1 MCFDGGFINQRIKCI
16 LQKKRASQVAQ
27 WVKNLPAVQETQETR
42 VRFLGWEDSL
52 EDGMIAHPT
61 ILVQRIPWADAWWA
75 TVHRVAKSQTQLK
88 QLSMHLEK
96 KNHQMALFSID
107 GTILRTHT
115 HTHTEKKKNLFQEI
129 NEYLVW
135 L

>member
-1 MCFDGGFINQRIKCI
+1 MGKESACSAGDTGDTGSIPG
-16 LQKKRASQVAQ
+16 L
-27 WVKNLPAVQETQETR
+27 
-42 VRFLGWEDSL
+42 EDSL

-61 ILVQRIPWADAWWA
+61 ILVQRIPWAEAWWA

-115 HTHTEKKKNLFQEI
+115 HTHRKKKPVSRNQ
-129 NEYLVW
+129 
-135 L
+135 